1 MERPKIK
8 IDLDISDYII
18 ESIGATFLVLMIG
31 WPLYYFNELP
41 EIIPRHFNAAGEP
54 DGYSQKKI
62 IWTLPAIGLVIYIGM
77 FFLNKFPHI
86 FNYLKEITK
95 ENAERQ
101 YRIATKLIRTINML
115 IAVSFFYI
123 GFGTIQTALNEQ
135 DGLGKFFLP
144 ITLVAT
150 FGTIG
155 IYMYQALK
163 KKPPTN
169 AENP

>member
-8 IDLDISDYII
+8 IDLETSDIII
-18 ESIGATFLVLMIG
+18 EIIGAISIIMMIG
-31 WPLYYFNELP
+31 WPLYFFNELP
-41 EIIPRHFNAAGEP
+41 DIIPRHFNAAGEP
-54 DGYSQKKI
+54 DGFSQKNI
-62 IWTLPAIGLVIYIGM
+62 IWTLPAIGLVMYIGM
-77 FFLNKFPHI
+77 LFLNKFPHI
-86 FNYLKEITK
+86 FNYPTEITE

-123 GFGTIQTALNEQ
+123 GYGTIQTALNEQ
-135 DGLGKFFLP
+135 DGLGTFFLP
-144 ITLVAT
+144 IFLLTI

-163 KKPPTN
+163 RKSLTKDK
-169 AENP
+169 

>member
-8 IDLDISDYII
+8 IHLDISDYII
-18 ESIGATFLVLMIG
+18 EVIGAIFMIMMIG
-31 WPLYYFNELP
+31 WPLYFFNELP

-54 DGYSQKKI
+54 DGFSQKNI

-86 FNYLKEITK
+86 FNYPKGITQ
-95 ENAERQ
+95 ENAEQQ

-115 IAVSFFYI
+115 TAVSFFYI
-123 GFGTIQTALNEQ
+123 GYGTIQTALNKQ
-135 DGLGKFFLP
+135 DGLGTFFLP
-144 ITLVAT
+144 IFLLVI

-163 KKPPTN
+163 KNK
-169 AENP
+169 

>member
-1 MERPKIK
+1 MDKPRIK
-8 IDLDISDYII
+8 IELDISDWII
-18 ESIGATFLVLMIG
+18 EIIGATFLVLMI
-31 WPLYYFNELP
+31 WFPLYYFHELP
-41 EIIPRHFNAAGEP
+41 DTIPIHFNASGEA
-54 DGYSQKKI
+54 DGFSKKN
-62 IWTLPAIGLVIYIGM
+62 TLWILPVIGLVMYIGM

-86 FNYLKEITK
+86 FNYPKEITE

-123 GFGTIQTALNEQ
+123 GHRTIQTALNEQ
-135 DGLGKFFLP
+135 DGLGTFFLP
-144 ITLVAT
+144 IFLLTI

-163 KKPPTN
+163 KN
-169 AENP
+169 R